1 MVPAGNLLVSRHAP
15 RLALVA
21 LIALVA
27 LALLA
32 AASRAPSDWELEAP
46 APVIPLNPARV
57 EGVEALGCGEC
68 HAQETEEWAGTAH
81 AIAWVDEHYR
91 EDIADRKRPELC
103 HGCHI
108 PEPLS
113 ASPKPGKPPRARDE
127 SAEPLH
133 FGITCNT
140 CHLGA
145 DGSMLGPHGDQ
156 TDAHATT
163 RSDRMTTPG
172 SNVLCSSCHSTNI
185 GPVVGIA
192 KDFKK
197 AGLAERGMSCV
208 ECHFQLLDGAGPN
221 GRSKRSHALQT
232 PRDPAFLKRAF
243 EVAARVEGGRTIVTI
258 ANMAGH
264 RVPGLQGREI
274 EFNARVLDG
283 AGGELAS
290 AEMVFDVRKFLPVD
304 GTREIALDAV
314 GTAVQL
320 VGRHLDPRADDPMTF
335 LDQRL
340 TPEQ

>member
-1 MVPAGNLLVSRHAP
+1 LS
-15 RLALVA
+15 
-21 LIALVA
+21 
-27 LALLA
+27 
-32 AASRAPSDWELEAP
+32 
-46 APVIPLNPARV
+46 PARV

-91 EDIADRKRPELC
+91 EDIEGRKRPELC

-113 ASPKPGKPPRARDE
+113 AAPEAGKAPRPRDG
-127 SAEPLH
+127 SSEPLH

-145 DGSMLGPHGDQ
+145 DGSMLGPHGTE

-163 RSDRMTTPG
+163 RSESMTTPG
-172 SNVLCSSCHSTNI
+172 SNELCASCHSTNV

-192 KDFKK
+192 KDFAK
-197 AGLAERGMSCV
+197 AGLAGRGMSCV
-208 ECHFQLLDGAGPN
+208 ECHFQLIEGAGSN

-232 PRDPAFLKRAF
+232 PRDPAFLSRAF
-243 EVAARVEGGRTIVTI
+243 EPVARVEGGRTIVVL
-258 ANMAGH
+258 ANLAGH

-274 EFNARVLDG
+274 EFTARLLDD
-283 AGGELAS
+283 AGGELAR
-290 AEMVFDVRKFLPVD
+290 AECVFNVRTFLPVD

-314 GTAVQL
+314 GATVQL
-320 VGRHLDPRADDPMTF
+320 VGRHLDPRIDDPVTF
-335 LDQRL
+335 LDLRL
-340 TPEQ
+340 TPE